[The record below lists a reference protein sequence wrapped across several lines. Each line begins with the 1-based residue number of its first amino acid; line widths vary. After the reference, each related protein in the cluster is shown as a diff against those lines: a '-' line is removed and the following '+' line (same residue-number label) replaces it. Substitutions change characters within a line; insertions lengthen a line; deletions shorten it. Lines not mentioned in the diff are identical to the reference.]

1 MLGGQKFL
9 AMVLAGGKGKRLHPL
24 TAHRA
29 KPAVPFGSIYRLI
42 DFVLSNLVNSGI
54 HQIYI
59 LTQYKSHSLLR
70 HLQQGWVGTHPLNG
84 FFIMP
89 VPAEMR
95 TGETWYLGTAD
106 AVFQNAYLIRRLKP
120 DLVLIFG
127 ADHVYLMDVRQMIEY
142 HLEKGAE
149 VTIATIPMPLS
160 QCHQFGVTVVDKEW
174 RVRRFEEKVSS
185 PTPIPHRPDQALV
198 SMGNYIFDT
207 AALLEEL
214 TQDAE
219 DGKSSHDFG
228 RDILPRICEKR
239 KVYAYDFHTNLIPGD
254 ERSSGYWRDVGTIES
269 YYRTNMDLK
278 APLPQL
284 NLYNNHW
291 PVKSAKYHDP
301 PRQGGGGQLG
311 KDGIC
316 GKLPIR
322 RGEHRFWRLR
332 KGLHHRE
339 KRLCLER
346 CMGGRIDPPR
356 QRSGRGGSKDLQDDH
371 RPWKHDR
378 ARRENRLR
386 PGKRRL
392 TISRRRFRRCGHPAE
407 PFLLKENLRMRDH
420 SISPPPNSL
429 TKVRQLP

>member
-1 MLGGQKFL
+1 MLGGQKIL

-207 AALLEEL
+207 AVLLEEL

-278 APLPQL
+278 DPLPQL

-301 PRQGGGGQLG
+301 PAKVVVDNWGKMGYVENSLLGGGSIVSGGYVRDSIIGRNVFVSSGAWVEESILLG
-311 KDGIC
+311 NVVIEEGARIYRTIIDHGNTI
-316 GKLPIR
+316 G
-322 RGEHRFWRLR
+322 RGE
-332 KGLHHRE
+332 KIGYDRE
-339 KRLCLER
+339 RDASR
-346 CMGGRIDPPR
+346 YHVDDSGVVVIPRDP
-356 QRSGRGGSKDLQDDH
+356 
-371 RPWKHDR
+371 
-378 ARRENRLR
+378 
-386 PGKRRL
+386 
-392 TISRRRFRRCGHPAE
+392 FY
-407 PFLLKENLRMRDH
+407 
-420 SISPPPNSL
+420 
-429 TKVRQLP
+429 